1 MNPDFS
7 FTQSDFRFLV
17 RTIKKAGKTALTIQR
32 SEFQVNRKSDTSIV
46 TRADTETQDYIINRL
61 TKRFP
66 GINLI
71 HEENFDS
78 SVNSMSPDTLSAII
92 DPIDGT
98 AMFSMHLPFWCVSL
112 GIFAGYRPLYGFV
125 YSPGCGMFFH
135 NDNNFAFCNGRM
147 VTAEKN
153 VPLERETNIFC
164 ATEVPREYILSTPG
178 KIRNLGST
186 ALHASLLSDNRRN
199 RTIAFLGSGFLWD
212 WAGAIPVLLKSG
224 CSLRYLTGREVDFAE
239 VAANG
244 YRFPEIMMA
253 YSHEDLS
260 IVRGF
265 FGGKR

>member
-7 FTQSDFRFLV
+7 FSRSDLRFLAGTV
-17 RTIKKAGKTALTIQR
+17 RRAGNRALAIQR
-32 SEFQVNRKSDTSIV
+32 GGFQVNRKSDTSIV
-46 TRADTETQDYIINRL
+46 TRADTETQDYIISSL
-61 TKRFP
+61 SKRFP

-78 SVNSMSPDTLSAII
+78 SVNSMNPDTLSAII

-135 NDNNFAFCNGRM
+135 NDDKGAFCNDRL
-147 VTAEKN
+147 VTADKN

-199 RTIAFLGSGFLWD
+199 RTIAFLGTDSSGLG
-212 WAGAIPVLLKSG
+212 GAIP
-224 CSLRYLTGREVDFAE
+224 CF
-239 VAANG
+239 
-244 YRFPEIMMA
+244 
-253 YSHEDLS
+253 
-260 IVRGF
+260 
-265 FGGKR
+265 